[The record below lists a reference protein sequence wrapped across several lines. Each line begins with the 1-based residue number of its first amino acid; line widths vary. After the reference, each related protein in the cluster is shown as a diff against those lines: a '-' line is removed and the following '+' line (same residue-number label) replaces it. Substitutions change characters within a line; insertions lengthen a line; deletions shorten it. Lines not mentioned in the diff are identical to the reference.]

1 VGEWTCTAAR
11 HTLNL
16 FAGVKCGGGVHHDR
30 IAAVSQDHT
39 IPGQSCW
46 GGGCLGLGA
55 RSMIAFGISQQ
66 LTCLRVRR
74 IPSDR

>member
-1 VGEWTCTAAR
+1 MGEWTCTAAR

-46 GGGCLGLGA
+46 GMALSALGRAL
-55 RSMIAFGISQQ
+55 
-66 LTCLRVRR
+66 
-74 IPSDR
+74 